1 MTNGLLA
8 AAHYLRYGEH
18 MNRMQPLPAHTRAI
32 AGWLMACL
40 ALVALMVFVG
50 GITRLTESG
59 LSIVE
64 WKLFSGTLPPMSDTA
79 WQAEFDEYK
88 QSPQFE
94 QVNAHF
100 TLSDFKGIFWL
111 EYLHRL
117 LGRIIGLAVLLPL
130 IYFAARRMLPR
141 PLFWRCVGI
150 GALVAAQGTVGWVMV
165 ASGLNDQP
173 RVAPIKLAS
182 HLLLAFGVFCL
193 MLWTRWQVLGIAR
206 THISAPLARGARIV
220 MALLL
225 IQIFFGA
232 LVAGLRAGLA
242 YNTYPLMDGQWI
254 PGGLYSMAPWWLN
267 HLESVLT
274 VQFQHRIGAMVVV
287 AATLWLCISG
297 WRHARVQ
304 PTVKAILAIVIV
316 QFMLGVATLLSVL
329 NISLASLHQ
338 LIALVLLAHV
348 LWLMYLTPSA
358 QNQHST
364 KMKH

>member
-1 MTNGLLA
+1 
-8 AAHYLRYGEH
+8 
-18 MNRMQPLPAHTRAI
+18 MNRMQPSPAHTRAI
-32 AGWLMACL
+32 ARWLMVCL

-64 WKLFSGTLPPMSDTA
+64 WKLFTGTLPPMSDAA

-88 QSPQFE
+88 QSPQFA
-94 QVNAHF
+94 QVNSHF
-100 TLSDFKGIFWL
+100 TISDFKGIFWL

-117 LGRIIGLAVLLPL
+117 LGRVIGLAVLLPL

-150 GALVAAQGTVGWVMV
+150 GLLVAAQGTVGWVMV

-182 HLLLAFGVFCL
+182 HLLLAFAVFCL
-193 MLWTRWQVLGIAR
+193 ILWTRWQVLGIGR
-206 THISAPLARGARIV
+206 NCNAPAVARGARV
-220 MALLL
+220 VVALLL

-232 LVAGLRAGLA
+232 LVAGLRAGLS

-254 PGGLYSMAPWWLN
+254 PDGLHTMAPWWLN

-274 VQFQHRIGAMVVV
+274 VQFQHRMGAIIVVV
-287 AATLWLCISG
+287 ATVWLCMKGWKYAALSG
-297 WRHARVQ
+297 ALRAV
-304 PTVKAILAIVIV
+304 AGIVIL
-316 QFMLGVATLLSVL
+316 QFILGVATLLSLVNL
-329 NISLASLHQ
+329 PLASLHQ
-338 LIALVLLAHV
+338 LLALALLAHL
-348 LWLMYLTPSA
+348 LWIVFLTPLN
-358 QNQHST
+358 QNQLRQ
-364 KMKH
+364 KNMQ

>member
-1 MTNGLLA
+1 
-8 AAHYLRYGEH
+8 
-18 MNRMQPLPAHTRAI
+18 MNRMQPSPAHTRAI
-32 AGWLMACL
+32 ARWLMVCL

-64 WKLFSGTLPPMSDTA
+64 WKLFTGTLPPMSDAA

-88 QSPQFE
+88 QSPQFA
-94 QVNAHF
+94 QVNSHF
-100 TLSDFKGIFWL
+100 TIGDFKGIFWL

-130 IYFAARRMLPR
+130 LYFAARRMLPR

-150 GALVAAQGTVGWVMV
+150 GLLVAAQGTVGWVMV

-193 MLWTRWQVLGIAR
+193 MLWTRWQVLGIPRHPIA
-206 THISAPLARGARIV
+206 TPLARGVRV
-220 MALLL
+220 VTVLLL

-232 LVAGLRAGLA
+232 LVAGLRAGLS

-254 PGGLYSMAPWWLN
+254 PDGLHTMVPWWLN

-274 VQFQHRIGAMVVV
+274 VQFQHRVGAMVVV
-287 AATLWLCISG
+287 AATVWLCIMG
-297 WRHARVQ
+297 WRNTYLQ
-304 PTVKAILAIVIV
+304 PTLKAILAITIL
-316 QFMLGVATLLSVL
+316 QFLLGVATLLSVL

-338 LIALVLLAHV
+338 LLALVLLAHL
-348 LWLMYLTPSA
+348 LWLMFLTPLHR
-358 QNQHST
+358 NPHPT
-364 KMKH
+364 KMMR